1 MADDRKII
9 LQIEI
14 DAKKG
19 ITDLLAVK
27 DRIAQLKKEQ
37 SELKLETEEGRK
49 TNEAY
54 NAQIKA
60 LTKEQTSLSNALA
73 QTAGTFEF
81 EKGSIAANRAELS
94 KLTAEYKNIAAPTK
108 AQTDAIKNLSDK
120 LKEQEGAIGNTSR
133 NVGNYSE
140 ALQGVT
146 GVLGSFGP
154 QISVISNGIKGLQ
167 GGLQTA
173 VKGFSTLKGA
183 IIGTGI
189 GVLIIAFTSLIQFF
203 KQTDEGAT
211 ILQGITGALG
221 AVFKQVAGYISQ
233 GASALAGLA
242 DGSKEVGEIFADLG
256 NIIEENLTNRLK
268 GFLVYGDAIVA
279 LFNGDFKDAAKLAVD
294 GAIQIGTGIVGATDK
309 IADFAAQAAAAA
321 KQAFQFAIAQD
332 ALDDSQRA
340 LNITTAKND
349 QLVQQLIISAKN
361 KTLSDQ
367 ERIDLLKQANVIEE
381 QSFVSQQKIDKQRL
395 ELIKARNLT
404 EQEAI
409 NSKLANDLKDAKSEE
424 DKVKIRTKA
433 LQITDEQAQ
442 EEADLQKKVIDGETQ
457 YILLLEKN
465 ANKIAV
471 LDEKIIAD
479 REKAYQE
486 YLAQLAAVNQ
496 AEITLDN
503 QRQAQIIKNI
513 DYELSLKT
521 NSDERRIELL
531 KLRADEEIQ
540 LEKQLLD
547 QKLSQLTTEGLKEN
561 ANTQEIELQKTAIL
575 ENSLANKLAI
585 ERSTT
590 DQITQIEADANA
602 KRLKND
608 QDAAAKRQASNMKLF
623 GQVVNGTNQILQNAS
638 QLNQDIL
645 ASDLKK
651 NEEARAKDLKAVGS
665 NKNAQDAINKKYDKL
680 EADETKKATKIDL
693 DLKEL
698 QAIANTAVGVT
709 QAIAEGG
716 VAGIVTGVL
725 VAAAGAIQIASIET
739 QKASLGDGG
748 ILHGPSHA
756 SGGITGTGRFNNIE
770 VEGGEFVINKAA
782 TQKNIGLL
790 HYINQVGEPPMF
802 ISNNRSHIKRYAL
815 GGILNDGGI
824 SVSNIS
830 GRSEQANQQITAMQ
844 HAISKLQVVV
854 GVKDIVTGIDKKAQ
868 VVDRANV
875 TR

>member
-1 MADDRKII
+1 MSDDRKII
-9 LQIEI
+9 LQLEI

-27 DRIAQLKKEQ
+27 DRIAQLKTEQ
-37 SELKLETEEGRK
+37 KALNLETAEGQK

-94 KLTAEYKNIAAPTK
+94 KLTAEYKNLAAPTK
-108 AQTDAIKNLSDK
+108 DQTAAIKALSDK

-133 NVGNYSE
+133 NVGNYGE

-154 QISVISNGIKGLQ
+154 QISGIANGIKGLQ

-173 VKGFSTLKGA
+173 VKGFGTLKGA

-189 GVLIIAFTSLIQFF
+189 GVLLLAFTELIQYF

-211 ILQGITGALG
+211 ALEGITGALG
-221 AVFKQVAGYISQ
+221 AVFKQVAGYVAQ
-233 GASALAGLA
+233 AGSALAGLA
-242 DGSKEVGEIFADLG
+242 DGSKSIEEIFTDLG
-256 NIIEENLTNRLK
+256 DIIQENLTNRVK
-268 GFLVYGDAIVA
+268 GFLVYGDALGK
-279 LFNGDFKDAAKLAVD
+279 LFKGEFKEAAKLAVD
-294 GAIQIGTGIVGATDK
+294 GAVQIATGITGATDK
-309 IADFAAQAAAAA
+309 MQAFALQAAVAA
-321 KQAFQFAIAQD
+321 KQAYEFAVAQD

-349 QLVQQLIISAKN
+349 QLVQKLIISAKN

-381 QSFVSQQKIDKQRL
+381 QSFISQQNIDKKRL

-409 NSKLANDLKDAKSEE
+409 NYKLANDLKDAKSEA
-424 DKVKIRTKA
+424 DKIKIREKA

-442 EEADLQKKVIDGETQ
+442 EQADLQKKVIDGETQ

-465 ANKIAV
+465 GNKIAV

-496 AEITLDN
+496 AEITLEN
-503 QRQAQIIKNI
+503 QRQTQVIKNI

-521 NSDERRIELL
+521 NSDDRRIMLL

-561 ANTQEIELQKTAIL
+561 ANTEEIELQKTAIL

-585 ERSTT
+585 ERSTS
-590 DQITQIEADANA
+590 DQITQINADANA
-602 KRLKND
+602 KRLKDD
-608 QDAAAKRQASNMKLF
+608 QDAAAKRQAANIKLF
-623 GQVVNGTNQILQNAS
+623 GQVVNGTNQILQAAS
-638 QLNQDIL
+638 QLNQDSL
-645 ASDLKK
+645 AADLKR
-651 NEEARAKDLKAVGS
+651 NEDARAKELTAVGN
-665 NKNAQDAINKKYDKL
+665 NKAAQDKINAKYDKI
-680 EADETKKATKIDL
+680 ESDQKKKSTKIDL

-698 QAIANTAVGVT
+698 QAIANVAVGVT

-716 VAGIVTGVL
+716 IAGLVTGALVAVAGAVQV
-725 VAAAGAIQIASIET
+725 ASIES
-739 QKASLGDGG
+739 QKSQLKEGG
-748 ILHGPSHA
+748 LLNGPSHER
-756 SGGITGTGRFNNIE
+756 GGISGTGRFGNIE
-770 VEGGEFVINKAA
+770 VEGGEFVINKRA
-782 TQKNIGLL
+782 TQNNLGLL
-790 HYINQVGEPPMF
+790 HYINQVGEPPIF
-802 ISNNRSHIKRYAL
+802 VNNNRSSVRRYAV

-824 SVSNIS
+824 AVSNIS
-830 GRSEQANQQITAMQ
+830 GRAESANQQISAMQ

-854 GVKDIVTGIDKKAQ
+854 GVKDIVSGIDKKAQ
-868 VVDRANV
+868 VIDRANV
-875 TR
+875 TK